1 MTSSAMP
8 VQSPGRDGPVAPTPS
23 PIGTTTDGPQTP
35 SHTTRRSHT
44 IIANLHGRFPAS
56 SYGNRPSVATV
67 LDCLA
72 CRSAALKPHPTTT
85 PCLCRPA
92 MGQSSQAKNQHL
104 PPLPLPPGITS
115 RIVPNTAA
123 DLDLHIL
130 EAGYDPSRTK
140 PLILLL
146 HGFPELAYS
155 WRKVMLPLSS
165 AGYYVVAP
173 DQRGYGRTTG
183 WDASDFASVDLGQFS
198 MTQLVTDMVVLV
210 SALGFKKVRCV
221 VGHDFG
227 AVSASMC
234 ALMRPDIFCSTLLM
248 SHPYKPP
255 APLPFNVAH
264 ADPDSRQLQD
274 QETIVG
280 RDVQGDLAKLSS
292 PKKHYKWYN
301 STESAAHEWDY
312 PPQGMAKY
320 LRGYYHLKSADW
332 SQNEPRPLREWSAE
346 ELAKMPEYYVMP
358 QDKSMPEVVSASMAG
373 EDDKATER
381 WLPEEDL
388 KVYVDEWS
396 RTGFQGGLNWYRSQ
410 TDPKRKDLNL
420 FAGRKI
426 DVPSKFVSGKADWG
440 NYQQPGVI
448 DKLPESCGDFRGT
461 VILDGAGHWP
471 QQEQPTTVAEEI
483 LKFVTGL

>member
-1 MTSSAMP
+1 
-8 VQSPGRDGPVAPTPS
+8 
-23 PIGTTTDGPQTP
+23 
-35 SHTTRRSHT
+35 
-44 IIANLHGRFPAS
+44 
-56 SYGNRPSVATV
+56 
-67 LDCLA
+67 
-72 CRSAALKPHPTTT
+72 
-85 PCLCRPA
+85 
-92 MGQSSQAKNQHL
+92 MGQSSQAKNQRL
-104 PPLPLPPGITS
+104 PPLPLPSGITS
-115 RIVPNTAA
+115 RIIPNTAA

-183 WDASDFASVDLGQFS
+183 WDASEFASVDLGQFS
-198 MTQLVTDMVVLV
+198 MTQLVTDMVVLI
-210 SALGFKKVRCV
+210 SALGYSKVRCV

-264 ADPDSRQLQD
+264 ADTDGRQLQN

-280 RDVQGDLAKLSS
+280 RDVQGHLAKLPS
-292 PKKHYKWYN
+292 PRKHYKWYN
-301 STESAAHEWDY
+301 STESAAHEWDN
-312 PPQGMAKY
+312 PPQGMTKY

-332 SQNEPRPLREWSAE
+332 SQNEPRPLKEWSAD

-358 QDKSMPEVVSASMAG
+358 QDKSMPEVVSANMAR

-410 TDPKRKDLNL
+410 TDPKRRELNL

-448 DKLPESCGDFRGT
+448 EKLPESCGDFRGT
-461 VILDGAGHWP
+461 VMLDGAGHWP
-471 QQEQPTTVAEEI
+471 QQEQPTRVAEEI

>member
-1 MTSSAMP
+1 MAA
-8 VQSPGRDGPVAPTPS
+8 SPHCHMAFGLR
-23 PIGTTTDGPQTP
+23 QC
-35 SHTTRRSHT
+35 
-44 IIANLHGRFPAS
+44 
-56 SYGNRPSVATV
+56 V
-67 LDCLA
+67 LD
-72 CRSAALKPHPTTT
+72 SLKPQVRLPPSATTT
-85 PCLCRPA
+85 PCFCRLA
-92 MGQSSQAKNQHL
+92 MGQISEAKNQQL

-115 RIVPNTAA
+115 RIVPDTVTG
-123 DLDLHIL
+123 LDMHIL

-155 WRKVMLPLSS
+155 WRKVMLPLCS

-183 WDASDFASVDLGQFS
+183 WDTSGYASVDLGQFS

-210 SALGFKKVRCV
+210 SALGYKKVRCV

-234 ALMRPDIFCSTLLM
+234 ALMRPDIFGSTLLM

-264 ADPDSRQLQD
+264 TGPEGRRSQN
-274 QETIVG
+274 QENIVG
-280 RDVQGDLAKLSS
+280 RDVQGDLAKLS
-292 PKKHYKWYN
+292 PPRKHYKWYN
-301 STESAAHEWDY
+301 STEGAAREWEN
-312 PPQGMAKY
+312 PPQGMTDY

-358 QDKSMPEVVSASMAG
+358 QDKSMPGVVSTNMAG
-373 EDDKATER
+373 ENAKATER
-381 WLPEEDL
+381 WLSDDEL
-388 KVYVDEWS
+388 NVYVDEWN
-396 RTGFQGGLNWYRSQ
+396 RTGFQGGLNWYRSL
-410 TDPKRKDLNL
+410 TDPKRRDLDL

-448 DKLPESCGDFRGT
+448 EKLPESCGDFRGT

-471 QQEQPTTVAEEI
+471 QQEQPTSVAEEI